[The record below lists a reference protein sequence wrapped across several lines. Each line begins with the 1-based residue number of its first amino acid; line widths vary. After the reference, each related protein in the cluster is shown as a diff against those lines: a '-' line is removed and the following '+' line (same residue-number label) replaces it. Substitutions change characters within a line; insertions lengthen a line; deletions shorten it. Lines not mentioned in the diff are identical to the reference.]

1 MYPLSLHDIFS
12 GKLPCLAYPTNLIEH
27 DDFHVPRESMFSPR
41 RELCAVLLSERID
54 LAPVGDH
61 ESEQGVI
68 PGQAT
73 RVCE

>member
-1 MYPLSLHDIFS
+1 
-12 GKLPCLAYPTNLIEH
+12 
-27 DDFHVPRESMFSPR
+27 
-41 RELCAVLLSERID
+41 LLSERID